1 MLAKIRDELKTGEW
15 DQFYIIKIARVESN
29 TDRSESEDVL
39 MRICTD
45 KEAFD
50 LGFDPAVTR
59 VVGDSNYMEIKSTLA
74 YNEHTLGYPISVD
87 GRIQTLDARLTIP
100 PALYALK
107 FESKTPDDRRVKA
120 RFLDVIGIN
129 PFTPDGGILLGFEYI
144 VSESARDKLAPYL
157 KDECSFIPLAVA
169 GVPQPYYI
177 IWVHQIEDALDEERS
192 RLGDDDFCRARNVHF
207 VLYSIWI
214 RSKLLIYSVCHSG
227 STRWI
232 AISP

>member
-1 MLAKIRDELKTGEW
+1 
-15 DQFYIIKIARVESN
+15 
-29 TDRSESEDVL
+29 

-50 LGFDPAVTR
+50 LGFDPAVAR

-74 YNEHTLGYPISVD
+74 HNEHTLGYPISVD
-87 GRIQTLDARLTIP
+87 RRIQTLGARLTIP

-120 RFLDVIGIN
+120 RFLDVMGIN
-129 PFTPDGGILLGFEYI
+129 PFTPDGGILLGFECI

-157 KDECSFIPLAVA
+157 KDECSFIPVAVS

-177 IWVHQIEDALDEERS
+177 LWVHQIEDALDEERS
-192 RLGDDDFCRARNVHF
+192 RLGDDDFVPGKKRPFRAVFHLDQIKATYLFRVPQWKYEMDCDLALKPF
-207 VLYSIWI
+207 RELVYDLKITGFTFQAGGEFGP
-214 RSKLLIYSVCHSG
+214 LLK
-227 STRWI
+227 
-232 AISP
+232 